1 MIPGRRKTPR
11 VQGGEM
17 KRGLEA
23 IARKWTVAGICVTF
37 GVSLLTLF
45 GAGCA
50 RPRLGPTVRVSGAWA
65 LYPMMVR
72 WAEEFRQTRPDVRID
87 VSAGGAGKG
96 AADALAGRA
105 DIGMVSREIHPDE
118 IEQGAFWIPVVKDA
132 VFPTV
137 NAQNPVLQDLMAKGV
152 TKDTFIGI
160 YITGEIKT
168 WGQVVGKPE
177 ITDEIHVYT
186 RSDAAGAPET
196 WAKYLDKKQED
207 LLGVGVFGDPGLL
220 EAVIK
225 DPLGI
230 GFNNLGYA
238 YDNTSGKPVAGA
250 FVLPIDNNANGQ
262 ADPEELLETKTEAME
277 MVAQGKYPSPPA
289 RAENL
294 VTNGKPTGLVQAFI
308 EWVLTEGQAFVGE
321 AGYVKLTQD
330 QLDASLKK
338 IR

>member
-1 MIPGRRKTPR
+1 
-11 VQGGEM
+11 M
-17 KRGLEA
+17 KRSIKNIIVIWVLA
-23 IARKWTVAGICVTF
+23 AM
-37 GVSLLTLF
+37 LLSA
-45 GAGCA
+45 AGCA
-50 RPRLGPTVRVSGAWA
+50 GQQAAPAGTKLQGTITVSGAWA
-65 LYPMMVR
+65 LYPMMTR
-72 WAEEFRQTRPDVRID
+72 WAEEFQKLYPDVKFD

-96 AADALAGRA
+96 MADALGGAV
-105 DIGMVSREIHPDE
+105 DIGMVSREITADE
-118 IEQGAFWIPVVKDA
+118 EAKGAYWVAVTKDA
-132 VFPTV
+132 VLPIV
-137 NAQNPVLQDLMAKGV
+137 NAKNPVLQDLTARGFS
-152 TKDTFIGI
+152 KDTFIGI
-160 YITGEIKT
+160 YITGEITT